1 MQEELERLRKIEF
14 NVKNRVA
21 TLEKRL
27 SEIKT
32 NNMFNQSDKVQ
43 TVSVLR
49 EVIEEIKSDLKWI
62 SIRKTSSQ

>member
-49 EVIEEIKSDLKWI
+49 EVIEEIKSDLK
-62 SIRKTSSQ
+62 

>member
-14 NVKNRVA
+14 NIKNRVA

-32 NNMFNQSDKVQ
+32 NDKFNQSDKAQ
-43 TVSVLR
+43 TVCVLR
-49 EVIEEIKSDLKWI
+49 EIIEEIKSDLI
-62 SIRKTSSQ
+62 

>member
-1 MQEELERLRKIEF
+1 MQEELKRLRKIEF

-49 EVIEEIKSDLKWI
+49 EVIEEIKSDLI
-62 SIRKTSSQ
+62 

>member
-1 MQEELERLRKIEF
+1 MQEELERLRKIEL
-14 NVKNRVA
+14 NIKNRIA

-43 TVSVLR
+43 TISVLR
-49 EVIEEIKSDLKWI
+49 EVIEEIKSDLI
-62 SIRKTSSQ
+62 